1 MHIEALET
9 SRYTVY
15 PIRTES
21 AYSINYCYLLVDKAT
36 RQGALVDPSWEVDTI
51 LQRLNGLGVELTS
64 ILLTHSHFDHTNLAA
79 AMVQR
84 HRSAQVYMSRVE
96 IEMYAFHCRNLHPL
110 TDGDPIQVG
119 ETLLSSILT
128 PGHTA
133 GSMCFYT
140 EGVMFTGDTIF
151 TEGCGKCSPWGGSAS
166 QMYDSV
172 QRIKAYPA
180 ETVIYP
186 GHSFGAPPGQT
197 LDYLQQNN
205 IYFVI
210 QTKDTFVQ
218 FRMREKQPAA
228 MVFY

>member
-1 MHIEALET
+1 MEVLET
-9 SRYTVY
+9 SRYEVH
-15 PIRTES
+15 PIRTRS
-21 AYSINYCYLLVDKAT
+21 AQMINYCYLLVDKAT
-36 RQGALVDPSWEVDTI
+36 RQGALVDPSWEAETI
-51 LQRLNGLGVELTS
+51 TRQVNRLGVELTS

-84 HRSAQVYMSRVE
+84 YCAAQVYMSRVE
-96 IEMYAFHCRNLHPL
+96 IETYSFHCRNLQPL
-110 TDGDPIQVG
+110 SDGEQIRVG
-119 ETLLSSILT
+119 ETLLTSILS

-151 TEGCGKCSPWGGSAS
+151 TEGCGKCSPWGGSAG

-172 QRIKAYPA
+172 QRIKAYPS

-186 GHSFGAPPGQT
+186 GHSFGIAPGQT
-197 LDYLQQNN
+197 LDYLLQNN

-210 QTKDTFVQ
+210 QVKDTFVQ

-228 MVFY
+228 LLFY